1 MPITELSPLWL
12 PWKIMLPSLLYVIR
26 HDLPTF
32 MHGLITNA
40 KHFVSSLI
48 LSGAHIY

>member
-1 MPITELSPLWL
+1 MPIIDLSPLWL
-12 PWKIMLPSLLYVIR
+12 PWKIMLPNLLHVIW
-26 HDLPTF
+26 HDLPTL

-48 LSGAHIY
+48 LSGAQIY